1 MWVLG
6 CHSRPVHCNS
16 QPVLRRKD
24 EVTLAF
30 FRVPMIYRKRY
41 FSKGVPFPCSEMRVA
56 SRTDRSH
63 QGMQR
68 VSTTREQSS
77 EDDDEFDVR

>member
-16 QPVLRRKD
+16 QPVFRRKD
-24 EVTLAF
+24 EVTLAI
-30 FRVPMIYRKRY
+30 IYRKRY
-41 FSKGVPFPCSEMRVA
+41 FSKVVPFPCSEMRVA

>member
-16 QPVLRRKD
+16 QPDFRRKD

-30 FRVPMIYRKRY
+30 FRVPR
-41 FSKGVPFPCSEMRVA
+41 FTEKGQKDVPFPCSEMRVA

>member
-16 QPVLRRKD
+16 QPVFRRMD

-30 FRVPMIYRKRY
+30 F
-41 FSKGVPFPCSEMRVA
+41 KGPHDLPKKVFFEGRPISVQRDA
-56 SRTDRSH
+56 SRKQDRSIPPGH
-63 QGMQR
+63 AAR
-68 VSTTREQSS
+68 VHN
-77 EDDDEFDVR
+77 